1 MTIIKDGKTIAEL
14 PDKPKNFDGGCQDGQ
29 ITLVIGDTEIKLAR
43 YESNDTAG
51 AIVRELC
58 KSYLSGAQTFTLPEG
73 AQKK

>member
-1 MTIIKDGKTIAEL
+1 MTIFKDGKPIAEL
-14 PDKPKNFDGGCQDGQ
+14 PDKPKNFDGYAKDGQ

-58 KSYLSGAQTFTLPEG
+58 KSYLSGAKTFTLPD
-73 AQKK
+73 